1 MRLFPENAV
10 TQLEFSKIKELLTK
24 HCHTDHAKQKAE
36 NLRVHTKKE
45 FINLALQQSFECLQ
59 LFQNQQYFPNNPT
72 LNLSKKLNLLKIPGA
87 ILSGEEIMEIRLL
100 AATIENIF
108 RWFHAERIAANPG
121 LHALIK
127 ETWYEKQII
136 EWIDQIM
143 DERGQVKDSASVEL
157 REIRLRLYKKRQ
169 ELRKLFD
176 RIIARLNKQG
186 YLAEIEES
194 FLNGRKV
201 VVVTAEQKRAV
212 RGILHGESD
221 SRKSAFIEPEET
233 IELNNQLY
241 ELENAEKKEVYRLL
255 QHLTSQLS
263 VHATL
268 LFTYHEILGEYDF
281 ISAKAKLAQAYE
293 GEYPQVEDRSRV
305 HLVEAKHPLLLL
317 HNAKQGKP
325 TIPITVSLDDT
336 QRILLIS
343 GPNAGGKTVTMKTI
357 GLLQLMVQSG
367 LLVPVHASS
376 IFGIFKQLMIHIGD
390 TQSIEFELSTYSSHL
405 LHMKH
410 FIEEGNGRTLFFIDE
425 LGGGSDPS
433 LGGAFAEVILQELL
447 KKHSIGVA
455 TTHYLNLKM
464 MAGKTPGIINGAM
477 SFDETNLRPLY
488 KLNIGKPGSSYTFAI
503 AQRIGMSPKLIVQA
517 RSLVDEDQYRLD
529 KLLNSAE
536 QDMRKIEAQSQALQ
550 LTLQSNEKLNKE
562 LQQVLHDE
570 KHRQQL
576 EFMREQNKQ
585 TTEKLAQLKDLERK
599 IKEILTAWRK
609 TEDKTKVIRQ
619 MELILFNRGEKQ
631 AVSRIKKKVTS
642 KYIEIEGAIAVGL
655 LAMMKTTHQVGEVLE
670 VRGKKAL
677 LKIGQ
682 LSIQVTLSDLVLVKK
697 RDDPQ

>member
-1 MRLFPENAV
+1 
-10 TQLEFSKIKELLTK
+10 
-24 HCHTDHAKQKAE
+24 
-36 NLRVHTKKE
+36 
-45 FINLALQQSFECLQ
+45 
-59 LFQNQQYFPNNPT
+59 
-72 LNLSKKLNLLKIPGA
+72 
-87 ILSGEEIMEIRLL
+87 
-100 AATIENIF
+100 
-108 RWFHAERIAANPG
+108 
-121 LHALIK
+121 
-127 ETWYEKQII
+127 
-136 EWIDQIM
+136 
-143 DERGQVKDSASVEL
+143 
-157 REIRLRLYKKRQ
+157 
-169 ELRKLFD
+169 
-176 RIIARLNKQG
+176 
-186 YLAEIEES
+186 
-194 FLNGRKV
+194 
-201 VVVTAEQKRAV
+201 
-212 RGILHGESD
+212 
-221 SRKSAFIEPEET
+221 
-233 IELNNQLY
+233 
-241 ELENAEKKEVYRLL
+241 
-255 QHLTSQLS
+255 
-263 VHATL
+263 
-268 LFTYHEILGEYDF
+268 
-281 ISAKAKLAQAYE
+281 
-293 GEYPQVEDRSRV
+293 
-305 HLVEAKHPLLLL
+305 
-317 HNAKQGKP
+317 
-325 TIPITVSLDDT
+325 
-336 QRILLIS
+336 
-343 GPNAGGKTVTMKTI
+343 
-357 GLLQLMVQSG
+357 
-367 LLVPVHASS
+367 
-376 IFGIFKQLMIHIGD
+376 
-390 TQSIEFELSTYSSHL
+390 
-405 LHMKH
+405 
-410 FIEEGNGRTLFFIDE
+410 

-609 TEDKTKVIRQ
+609 TEDKPKVIRQ